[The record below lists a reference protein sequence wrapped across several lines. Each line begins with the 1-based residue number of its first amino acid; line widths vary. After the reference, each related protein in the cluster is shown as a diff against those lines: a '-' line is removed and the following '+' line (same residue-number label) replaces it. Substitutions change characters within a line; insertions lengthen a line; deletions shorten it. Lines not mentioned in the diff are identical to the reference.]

1 MMRKLLTLFAL
12 VLAPALS
19 AAQEQAPVIQ
29 QETLEIGTSTNE
41 IAITSD
47 FSGAD
52 LTVFGAINDA
62 DPILLSKG
70 GYDIV
75 VILEGPKAE
84 ADVRRKERVFG
95 IWINRQTI
103 SFEHVPRSY
112 SISSTRPLEDVTSPQ
127 ELNSGGI
134 GVTHLRISPVGYFG
148 DASDVATFRQAM
160 LRLNAA
166 DGLYDTEDDGVKF
179 VSNSLFRASLR
190 LPVNIPEGTHTVQ
203 AYLFKEGRQI
213 STQNLPLNVVKTG
226 LEAQLTTAAH
236 EYPLFYGLG
245 AVFIALFSGWFA
257 SVIFRKN

>member
-1 MMRKLLTLFAL
+1 MIRAALLLIASLMLPAAAFA
-12 VLAPALS
+12 
-19 AAQEQAPVIQ
+19 QQ
-29 QETLEIGTSTNE
+29 QETLEIGTSTNQ

-62 DPILLSKG
+62 DPIVLSKG

-84 ADVRRKERVFG
+84 ADVRRKERIFG
-95 IWINRQTI
+95 IWVNRQTVT
-103 SFEHVPRSY
+103 FEHVPRSY
-112 SISSTRPLEDVTSPQ
+112 SISSTRPLDDLTTPQ
-127 ELNSGGI
+127 TLNSAGI
-134 GVTHLRISPVGYFG
+134 GVSHLRISPVGYFG
-148 DASDVATFRQAM
+148 DASDVATFREAM

-166 DGLYDTEDDGVKF
+166 DEVYESEPDGVTF

-190 LPVNIPEGTHTVQ
+190 LSVNIPQGTHTVQ
-203 AYLFKEGRQI
+203 AYLFKNGRQI
-213 STQNLPLNVVKTG
+213 ATENLPLKVVKTG

-257 SVIFRKN
+257 SVVFRKN

>member
-1 MMRKLLTLFAL
+1 MIRSTLL
-12 VLAPALS
+12 VLAGLILPAAA
-19 AAQEQAPVIQ
+19 AAQQ
-29 QETLEIGTSTNE
+29 QETLEIGTSTSQ

-62 DPILLSKG
+62 DPMVLSKG

-84 ADVRRKERVFG
+84 ADVRRKERIFG
-95 IWINRQTI
+95 IWVNRQTVT
-103 SFEHVPRSY
+103 FEHVPRSY
-112 SISSTRPLEDVTSPQ
+112 SISSTRALDQVTSPQ
-127 ELNSGGI
+127 TLNSEGI
-134 GVTHLRISPVGYFG
+134 GVSHLRISPVGYFG
-148 DASDVATFRQAM
+148 DASEVATFREAM

-166 DGLYDTEDDGVKF
+166 DDLYENEPDGVTF

-190 LPVNIPEGTHTVQ
+190 LSVNIPQGTHTVE
-203 AYLFKEGRQI
+203 AYLFKNGRQI
-213 STQNLPLNVVKTG
+213 ATERLPLKVVKTG

-245 AVFIALFSGWFA
+245 TVLIALLSGWFA
-257 SVIFRKN
+257 SLVFRKN